1 MNGFMHGFTKARFL
15 VALGAAMVVSPLT
28 VAAQASTTAPVG
40 TRRDQA
46 TERREAIRVRRDAR
60 VAMTPEQRAAARTR
74 REARLSAMPADQQEY
89 LRDLRS
95 YQQGLRTQ
103 SRDLHAQVASGAL
116 TRDAMAQR
124 LKAYRDANRPARPAS
139 LPQPRRP

>member
-1 MNGFMHGFTKARFL
+1 MTGFTKAHFL
-15 VALGAAMVVSPLT
+15 IALGAALAVSPLT

-46 TERREAIRVRRDAR
+46 TERREAMRVRRDAR
-60 VAMTPEQRAAARTR
+60 QAMTPEQRAATRTR
-74 REARLSAMPADQQEY
+74 REARVNAMPADQQEY
-89 LRDLRS
+89 LRSLRS

-103 SRDLHAQVASGAL
+103 SRDLQTQVASGAL
-116 TRDAMAQR
+116 TRDAMAQQ

-139 LPQPRRP
+139 MPKPVRP